1 MKAKKLFAV
10 ALAAM
15 LVATSSLA
23 VGAVESK
30 STGTVY
36 MGGYALRGQV
46 TVYPIHAEGYTY
58 CEKASAGKMANTYF
72 AYRDKEGFTR
82 ECSIS
87 TSDYVYN
94 GEVDLSMVTPS
105 ADTDLFNYYV
115 GAMTDSRVIFPDQTY
130 YHWTSEDTFNEL
142 RLGCYE
148 RED

>member
-15 LVATSSLA
+15 LVATSSFS

-58 CEKASAGKMANTYF
+58 CEKASAGKKADTKF
-72 AYRDKEGFTR
+72 TYRDKKGIIR
-82 ECSIS
+82 VCGIS
-87 TSDYVYN
+87 TTDYVYN
-94 GEVDLSMVTPS
+94 GEVGLSMTTPS
-105 ADTDLFNYYV
+105 ADTDLFNYYE
-115 GAMTDSRVIFPDQTY
+115 GAMTDSCVIFPDQTY
-130 YHWTSEDTFNEL
+130 YHWTSEDTENEL
-142 RLGCYE
+142 RLGYYA
-148 RED
+148 RD

>member
-30 STGTVY
+30 STGNVY
-36 MGGYALRGQV
+36 MNGYVLYGKV

-58 CEKASAGKMANTYF
+58 CEKASAGKMANTRF
-72 AYRDKEGFTR
+72 AYYDKDELIR
-82 ECSIS
+82 ECAIA
-87 TSDYVYN
+87 TTDYVYN
-94 GEVDLSMVTPS
+94 GEVGLSMTTPS
-105 ADTDLFNYYV
+105 ASTSYFNYYA

-142 RLGCYE
+142 RLGFYA
-148 RED
+148 RD